1 MTPLLRVSDL
11 EAGVLASVSFT
22 VRRGEVVCVAGPPG
36 SGKTTLAECVA
47 GSREPDA
54 GHVEPNGRV
63 GVSLRDD
70 DPPARMKV
78 GEALALFAGLYGTRG
93 LPAHLVD
100 LLDLGTLLGRRFG
113 ALTEGQRRRAQV
125 ALALAGNP
133 ELVVLDDPMGG
144 LRDGSRDRIERV
156 IAELSA
162 GYGAVC
168 LMLDDPAQAERLADR
183 VVLLRAGRVLA
194 EAEPSRLLGLLG
206 ADWVLRVPSQV
217 RVGEPPEV
225 QVLRGSSSTYLY
237 GERPALERAA
247 RDLPGINGNRVRPTS
262 LRDAYLV
269 LSAEGRQEAAR
280 DREPLTLTGRLVGPS
295 EVPAALEQGS

>member
-11 EAGVLASVSFT
+11 EAGVLAGVSFT
-22 VRRGEVVCVAGPPG
+22 VRRGEVVCVVGPPG

-54 GHVEPNGRV
+54 GHVESTGRV

-78 GEALALFAGLYGTRG
+78 REALTLFAELYGTRG
-93 LPAHLVD
+93 LPAHLAD
-100 LLDLGTLLGRRFG
+100 LLDLDPLLGKRFG

-125 ALALAGNP
+125 GLALTGNP
-133 ELVVLDDPMGG
+133 ELIVLDDPMGG

-156 IAELSA
+156 IAELST

-168 LMLDDPAQAERLADR
+168 LTLDDPAQAERLADR

-206 ADWVLRVPSQV
+206 ADWVLRVPPQV
-217 RVGEPPEV
+217 RVGEPAEV
-225 QVLRGSSSTYLY
+225 RVLRGASSTYLY

-247 RDLPGINGNRVRPTS
+247 RDLPGVNGDRIRPTS

-269 LSAEGRQEAAR
+269 LSTEGRQEAP
-280 DREPLTLTGRLVGPS
+280 REPRTLTGRLVGPG